1 MSTHRIQIRQLRRKI
16 WEHCWVTTREE
27 ALLLSYL
34 ISEHPGTSERDIFG
48 LETPSKHSLSSR
60 RLVPTVPAD
69 RCSDYLAVKR
79 CDESTGSWFQ
89 PLLSVLSRRARSNS
103 VPARNKTPERGD
115 SETFDLKAVKFR
127 IAACLSRLYQ
137 TRPIGMGRNKP
148 VAPRPSS
155 LVLRRLEELESR
167 LFDRVSRTSLR
178 R

>member
-1 MSTHRIQIRQLRRKI
+1 MG
-16 WEHCWVTTREE
+16 
-27 ALLLSYL
+27 ALLGERGRPTAGL
-34 ISEHPGTSERDIFG
+34 ISEQPRSQNKRMPHLRLGGKQSF
-48 LETPSKHSLSSR
+48 SSR
-60 RLVPTVPAD
+60 LLALTVPAD